1 MVHHRNSMLGLAV
14 VGALC
19 ALLLPAPV
27 RGDGLAAVEAKDA
40 PTIGDEGPEIE
51 RRAVE
56 LQQRLRDRRV
66 DLDSVDTAL
75 VFNNTRWP
83 WAIVKCAGYD
93 DDGRFVGAARTRVP
107 PNGLRFLLA
116 SDIAHGRDFVGSV
129 ICRASGRLLGSSL
142 LIGAELTDLRVV
154 QRGRQTW
161 TVFRFPL
168 VASY

>member
-19 ALLLPAPV
+19 ARLLPAPG
-27 RGDGLAAVEAKDA
+27 RGDGLAAVAAKDA

-66 DLDSVDTAL
+66 DLDSVATAL
-75 VFNNTRWP
+75 VVNNTRWP
-83 WAIVKCAGYD
+83 WAIAGYD

-129 ICRASGRLLGSSL
+129 ICKASGRLLGSAL